1 MHKLDSSIT
10 IENVSLEVSTR
21 EFKGSNLIQNVLH
34 FIQGPFSQMRMQQ
47 KKSIIKNLN
56 LHINSGDRLALIGVN
71 GAGKST
77 ICRLISGIY
86 EPSNGKVKI
95 VGNVRALYE
104 SGMVL
109 YSELTGRENARV
121 LVSIFYP
128 DCPELHD
135 AIITDSI
142 LFSEL
147 GDSIDQPMKIYSNGM
162 IVRLTMSILSARPA
176 DILIL
181 DEVFDG
187 ADEYF
192 RAKINQRVRALINQ
206 SGIVIFVSHYRELV
220 KEICNRAILI
230 VDGKVVFD
238 GSIDETYQQ
247 YSVKK

>member
-10 IENVSLEVSTR
+10 IENVNLDILTR
-21 EFKGSNLIQNVLH
+21 EYKGSNLLQNILH
-34 FIQGPFSQMRMQQ
+34 FIKGPFSKMRLQSN
-47 KKSIIKNLN
+47 KSIIKNLN
-56 LHINSGDRLALIGVN
+56 LKINSGDRLALIGVN

-77 ICRLISGIY
+77 ICRLISGVY
-86 EPSNGKVKI
+86 EPSKGNVKI
-95 VGNVRALYE
+95 IGNVRALYE

-121 LVSIFYP
+121 LVSMFYP

-135 AIITDSI
+135 EIIFDSI
-142 LFSEL
+142 QFSEL
-147 GDSIDQPMKIYSNGM
+147 GESIDQPMKIYSNGM
-162 IVRLTMSILSARPA
+162 IVSLTMSILSARPA

-192 RAKINQRVRALINQ
+192 REKINLRVRKMINQ

-230 VDGKVVFD
+230 VNGQIVFD
-238 GSIDETYQQ
+238 GSIEDTYSH
-247 YSVKK
+247 YSSKR